1 MKQSL
6 SFAAT
11 NRLEA
16 SGRKIYASALIL
28 LMVEVCIR
36 QFLQRPHFNILSD
49 VTLWVLVLSVLAV
62 FASAWVGR
70 ANNLMLHLHSL
81 VSLLAVL
88 LLPAMRLGTLPD
100 ATHSEPWVWWTVGLG
115 AVSSALIP
123 WPSWVFKI
131 YLPIISLAWLLVHM
145 SELGGEASFLRALED
160 SFYVVFLAGGI
171 SGLVLLARSWA
182 FRVDE
187 ASSKQIVSV
196 IEKAKSDAVER
207 EEQRIDALVHDS
219 VLNTFILASVAKT
232 DQEHQAVAALA
243 GSAIEELEAMDGSE
257 LVAGHANTLGL
268 FRALRKAARSA
279 APNIDISAHGG
290 GLEMIPVLASQ
301 AIFGATL
308 QAIDNAVKHS
318 GSSELALKLNSPAP
332 GELAILV
339 IDKGI
344 GFSLQKLPKNRV
356 GIRGSILSRMELIG
370 GSAKIK
376 SSPNEGT
383 TVSLRWPE

>member
-123 WPSWVFKI
+123 WPSWVFK
-131 YLPIISLAWLLVHM
+131 YTCRLFHWLGCWCTCPSWV
-145 SELGGEASFLRALED
+145 GG
-160 SFYVVFLAGGI
+160 
-171 SGLVLLARSWA
+171 
-182 FRVDE
+182 
-187 ASSKQIVSV
+187 
-196 IEKAKSDAVER
+196 
-207 EEQRIDALVHDS
+207 
-219 VLNTFILASVAKT
+219 
-232 DQEHQAVAALA
+232 
-243 GSAIEELEAMDGSE
+243 
-257 LVAGHANTLGL
+257 
-268 FRALRKAARSA
+268 
-279 APNIDISAHGG
+279 
-290 GLEMIPVLASQ
+290 
-301 AIFGATL
+301 
-308 QAIDNAVKHS
+308 
-318 GSSELALKLNSPAP
+318 
-332 GELAILV
+332 
-339 IDKGI
+339 
-344 GFSLQKLPKNRV
+344 
-356 GIRGSILSRMELIG
+356 
-370 GSAKIK
+370 
-376 SSPNEGT
+376 
-383 TVSLRWPE
+383 